1 MSRIFERPL
10 NIKAR
15 KVNPHRRM
23 QYTHPF
29 YIWQVLMRFRT
40 MDKLINQEGTFRT
53 KADIARQLFS
63 NWDELTASEQEL
75 VICAKM
81 NYPMACLKTN
91 HLIEERTEKVRNP
104 EYKAYYAR
112 TSLHYSLSVPEMID
126 KGVGE
131 FRAKPGAFG
140 DWQYYDVEERQQAT
154 AEHLDES
161 WRRYT
166 GQMNRYD
173 KAERWLKKRGLI
185 PA

>member
-1 MSRIFERPL
+1 MSRSFDRSL
-10 NIKAR
+10 NVKAR
-15 KVNPHRRM
+15 KVDPYRRM

-40 MDKLINQEGTFRT
+40 MDKLVGQEGVYRS

-63 NWDELTASEQEL
+63 NWDELTPGQQEL
-75 VICAKM
+75 VIAAKIS
-81 NYPMACLKTN
+81 YPMLCLKSE

-104 EYKAYYAR
+104 RYLRTYGYMYEQEFINEGQDEWRAR
-112 TSLHYSLSVPEMID
+112 
-126 KGVGE
+126 
-131 FRAKPGAFG
+131 AGAFG
-140 DWQYYDVEERQQAT
+140 DWSFYSVEERHQIT

-166 GQMNRYD
+166 GQMNKYD